1 MKRPVEQTEVAAWLV
16 HVVWLMVVL
25 LVAIPLRDTIPF
37 GRWTILGAL
46 GAHLIALLT
55 LVVPRLPARRGREL
69 AFLADGIL
77 LLLVLHV
84 AQGTLANVLVM
95 LSLAPAFWLARHFEA
110 RYGFAALA
118 LLALLDLTLN
128 RLPQGNEAIVSIGVW
143 WLGVLVLF
151 LVLAWHE
158 LLLGG
163 IGQLSAAHN
172 VDDEI
177 GANAVTALTE
187 QLPTLSGV
195 GPIIEAGLQNAA
207 KVLESAYGGTVRAIG
222 FTFSPTDV
230 NQLLVVAT
238 HKIEATWFGR
248 RVQFA
253 SLQEA
258 FNTGQIQVVQAD
270 IEVGRE
276 FPMLRQHWLLVV
288 PLYMRLDVYGVMV
301 FGLRKRPN
309 IEEDRAITYVRALAN
324 LVSLSL
330 HTQKMALELQ
340 RNREEILADEED
352 WRHKMA
358 RDLHDGPVQR
368 VAAIAM
374 QADFIMALLRNQPDR
389 APEELQQLRE
399 NALQTA
405 QELRTLMFTLRPV
418 VLETEGLVPALE
430 QYVKRLREQDNLN
443 ITLYADPLPKMD
455 DTLEQTVFAIVQ
467 EAVGNAK
474 KHAQGAPIT
483 VRLERTA
490 RGLLVQVQDEGPGFD
505 VEEVLGQYG
514 RRTSLGMVNMRERAE
529 IINGVLDIESA
540 PGQGTT
546 VSLFVPL

>member
-1 MKRPVEQTEVAAWLV
+1 M
-16 HVVWLMVVL
+16 
-25 LVAIPLRDTIPF
+25 
-37 GRWTILGAL
+37 
-46 GAHLIALLT
+46 
-55 LVVPRLPARRGREL
+55 
-69 AFLADGIL
+69 
-77 LLLVLHV
+77 
-84 AQGTLANVLVM
+84 
-95 LSLAPAFWLARHFEA
+95 
-110 RYGFAALA
+110 
-118 LLALLDLTLN
+118 
-128 RLPQGNEAIVSIGVW
+128 
-143 WLGVLVLF
+143 
-151 LVLAWHE
+151 
-158 LLLGG
+158 
-163 IGQLSAAHN
+163 
-172 VDDEI
+172 
-177 GANAVTALTE
+177 
-187 QLPTLSGV
+187 
-195 GPIIEAGLQNAA
+195 
-207 KVLESAYGGTVRAIG
+207 
-222 FTFSPTDV
+222 
-230 NQLLVVAT
+230 
-238 HKIEATWFGR
+238 
-248 RVQFA
+248 
-253 SLQEA
+253 
-258 FNTGQIQVVQAD
+258 
-270 IEVGRE
+270 
-276 FPMLRQHWLLVV
+276 
-288 PLYMRLDVYGVMV
+288 
-301 FGLRKRPN
+301 
-309 IEEDRAITYVRALAN
+309 
-324 LVSLSL
+324 
-330 HTQKMALELQ
+330 
-340 RNREEILADEED
+340 
-352 WRHKMA
+352 
-358 RDLHDGPVQR
+358 
-368 VAAIAM
+368 AAIAM